1 MCVYSHIHAYSYRH
15 VSAKNVK
22 AGMSLG
28 ELEARA
34 SPLSSKH
41 PFVDAKIT
49 QEKQP
54 DRNGFM
60 TESNN
65 FLVLK
70 IANDCQVSFQFLN
83 TYLHL
88 FL

>member
-1 MCVYSHIHAYSYRH
+1 M
-15 VSAKNVK
+15 SAKNVK

-28 ELEARA
+28 ELGARA

-41 PFVDAKIT
+41 PFVDAEIT

-60 TESNN
+60 TRSNN
-65 FLVLK
+65 FLALK
-70 IANDCQVSFQFLN
+70 HS
-83 TYLHL
+83 
-88 FL
+88 